1 MSCSQTK
8 SRLVAYLNG
17 EVSSLE
23 KESIQAHLRACTIC
37 QEELQMLS
45 DLETRLTQHLHLQA
59 MRMHPAPQAWNALQA
74 HLSLEGSGKAFAGMR
89 SISNRLR
96 FERQTT
102 RRLALALMVILV
114 LLLAAPPTRT
124 LATRISDW
132 VGTWFHFS
140 TPGTEC
146 SMGVGDFE
154 AFTPY
159 DPQYLPKGFDCSGTG
174 GESAPEY
181 VRLALT
187 YSRDEQ
193 FVTLLQSKGP
203 GAGDLPQGR
212 SIDVNGEAG
221 VFVQV
226 FATSSEKLQ
235 QKIPTIP
242 IVTNFDYG
250 TTSLLAWHIGEIK
263 LELVSNLP
271 EEEILKIACSLVPAE
286 SSGGELPP
294 NQEP

>member
-1 MSCSQTK
+1 
-8 SRLVAYLNG
+8 
-17 EVSSLE
+17 
-23 KESIQAHLRACTIC
+23 
-37 QEELQMLS
+37 
-45 DLETRLTQHLHLQA
+45 
-59 MRMHPAPQAWNALQA
+59 MR
-74 HLSLEGSGKAFAGMR
+74 KMR

-96 FERQTT
+96 LERQTT

-114 LLLAAPPTRT
+114 LLLAAPPART

-132 VGTWFHFS
+132 VGTWFHFR

-159 DPQYLPKGFDCSGTG
+159 APQYLPEGFDCGGVG

-181 VRLALT
+181 IRLALT

-193 FVTLLQSKGP
+193 FVTLLQSKGLS
-203 GAGDLPQGR
+203 AGDLPSGEN
-212 SIDVNGEAG
+212 IDINGEAG

-226 FATSSEKLQ
+226 FATSSEELQ
-235 QKIPTIP
+235 QKIPSVP

-271 EEEILKIACSLVPAE
+271 EEEILKIARSLVPADSNE
-286 SSGGELPP
+286 GELPLVKSHKL
-294 NQEP
+294 EAGTVRSIHMTHYSL